1 MPLVS
6 TLESNSKTVALFVG
20 PSGAGKTCA
29 IASYAKLGPMYIFDF
44 DGRMAGMLG
53 QKSVLGEYF
62 NNIEYDTYDLSQG
75 FKEVDK
81 RLEGFVVQ
89 SRNRQLKYKTIVFES
104 LPTMVSCFLEMA
116 VQLEGVK
123 AAGIP
128 SRLIGDVHMLSPQHY
143 NWASRAFHDL
153 VYNGLR
159 RLAGCNVIV
168 SGWTVDQWGKRIIKK
183 ADGTESVD
191 EYGPKEVVG
200 RKLLLTEKLAEEV
213 PGYFDE
219 VYEFD
224 KQDTGLPSK
233 PVKFICKFRSTI
245 AKTAHENYPNWI
257 DFTNKAFQA
266 ELEKLTSKDEKK

>member
-6 TLESNSKTVALFVG
+6 SLEASAKTVGLFVG

-29 IASYAKLGPMYIFDF
+29 IASYATQGPMYIFDF

-53 QKSVLGEYF
+53 QKSILGEHF
-62 NNIEYDTYDLSQG
+62 KNIEYDRYDISKG
-75 FKEVDK
+75 FGEVDK
-81 RLEGFVVQ
+81 
-89 SRNRQLKYKTIVFES
+89 QLDLLVTKAQTNKLNYKTVVFES
-104 LPTMVSCFLEMA
+104 LPTMVSSFMEMA

-128 SRLIGDVHMLSPQHY
+128 SRLIGGVHMLSPQHY
-143 NWASRAFHDL
+143 NWASRAFRDL
-153 VYNGLR
+153 VYNGIR
-159 RLAGCNVIV
+159 RLIGCNVIV

-183 ADGTESVD
+183 NDGTEAVD
-191 EYGPKEVVG
+191 EYGPKEVIG
-200 RKLLLTEKLAEEV
+200 RKILLTEKLAEEV

-245 AKTAHENYPNWI
+245 AKTAHENYPNSI
-257 DFTNKAFQA
+257 DFTNKSFYG
-266 ELEKLTSKDEKK
+266 ELSKLT

>member
-6 TLESNSKTVALFVG
+6 SLESSNLTVGLFVG

-29 IASYAKLGPMYIFDF
+29 IASYAALGPMYIFDF

-53 QKSVLGEYF
+53 QRSVLGEHF
-62 NNIEYDTYDLSQG
+62 KNIEYDRYDISKG
-75 FKEVDK
+75 FLEVDK
-81 RLEGFVVQ
+81 RLDVLVAQ
-89 SRNRQLKYKTIVFES
+89 AQNNSLKYKTIVFES
-104 LPTMVSCFLEMA
+104 LPTMINSFMEMA

-123 AAGIP
+123 SAGIP
-128 SRLIGDVHMLSPQHY
+128 SRLVGGVHMLSPQHY
-143 NWASRAFHDL
+143 NWASRAFRDL

-159 RLAGCNVIV
+159 RLVGCNVIV

-183 ADGTESVD
+183 SDGSESVD
-191 EYGPKEVVG
+191 EYGPKEVIG
-200 RKLLLTEKLAEEV
+200 RKLLLTEKIAEEV

-224 KQDTGLPSK
+224 KQDAGLPSQ
-233 PVKFICKFRSTI
+233 PTKFVCKFRSSI

-257 DFTNKAFQA
+257 DFTSKSFHA
-266 ELEKLTSKDEKK
+266 ELNKLTSKEK